1 MPKSLYE
8 RKLELFRKLGE
19 LSSEMAGFTPERLV
33 DEEGAA
39 ELFQGLVQQR
49 EAIMKQ
55 ADEIT
60 AQINQVQV
68 AVGEYLSPELESLQ
82 RDLRAEGARI
92 QAHNQS
98 IEAVVKTALT
108 DLREK
113 TKKIQEVRQSHR
125 AYDSR
130 VLASEGSFIDKRR

>member
-1 MPKSLYE
+1 M
-8 RKLELFRKLGE
+8 
-19 LSSEMAGFTPERLV
+19 

-82 RDLRAEGARI
+82 
-92 QAHNQS
+92 
-98 IEAVVKTALT
+98 AVVKTALT

-130 VLASEGSFIDKRR
+130 VLTSEGSFIDKRR